1 MAEHRPWHR
10 RLRQSGAHLYGRPA
24 AVFNSVDYLANAKYL
39 LLESET
45 PDGTAVATT
54 MLFAAVD
61 DTIFLRT
68 RADSAKLVRI
78 HHRPIVKVA
87 ACTMR
92 GQPRDDYIECV
103 ARVAA
108 PAGEAEA
115 QAALHRG
122 YRGWHRLLSR
132 FARGEHRYLEL
143 TPVLVKRGALVEVQA
158 PARTRVGA
166 VDGGLVQGRSS
177 PGAA

>member
-10 RLRQSGAHLYGRPA
+10 RLRQSGAHLHGRPA
-24 AVFNSVDYLANAKYL
+24 ALFNSVDYLANAKYL

-68 RADSAKLVRI
+68 RADSAKLSRI
-78 HHRPIVKVA
+78 HHRPVVKVA

-92 GQPRDDYIECV
+92 GQPRDDYIECI
-103 ARVAA
+103 ACVAA

-115 QAALHRG
+115 QAALRRG
-122 YRGWHRLLSR
+122 YSRWYRLLSR
-132 FARGEHRYLEL
+132 LARGQHRYLEL
-143 TPVLVKRGALVEVQA
+143 TPVVVKLGALVEVQA
-158 PARTRVGA
+158 PARTCHKIGA
-166 VDGGLVQGRSS
+166 RANLPIDARRR
-177 PGAA
+177 